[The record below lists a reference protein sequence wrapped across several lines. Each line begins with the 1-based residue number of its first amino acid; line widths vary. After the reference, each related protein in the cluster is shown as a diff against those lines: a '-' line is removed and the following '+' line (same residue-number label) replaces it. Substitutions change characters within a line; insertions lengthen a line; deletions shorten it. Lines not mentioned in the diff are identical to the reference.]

1 MFTYIW
7 HTVFF
12 DPVYNGLVFFIDVLP
27 SGDVGLAIIA
37 TVILVKVLLL
47 PLSIKAVKTQKIM
60 KELEPKLKA
69 LKEKFKDKKEEQAK
83 AMMALYKDA
92 GMNPFASILLLFI
105 QIPFV
110 IAIYTAVSRGGG
122 IKLPGI
128 NTDVLFPFV
137 QNPAVVSMEFLGHFN
152 IAEKSLVLALL
163 AGTTQFFSTRLS
175 MATMPLKEKEP
186 DAAPSLKDDFARNM
200 QFQMKYV
207 MPIFIIFI
215 AYSFSATI
223 ALYFVVSNLVQ
234 IAQELY
240 VRKHR

>member
-1 MFTYIW
+1 MFSYIW
-7 HTVFF
+7 HTIFF
-12 DPVYNGLVFFIDVLP
+12 DPVYNGLVFFIDVIP
-27 SGDVGLAIIA
+27 HGDVGLAIIA
-37 TVILVKVLLL
+37 TVIVVKVLLL

-60 KELEPKLKA
+60 KELEPKLKE

-110 IAIYTAVSRGGG
+110 IAIYLAVSRGGG
-122 IKLPGI
+122 VHLPGI
-128 NTDVLFPFV
+128 NTEVLFSFIP
-137 QNPAVVSMEFLGHFN
+137 NPAVVSMEFLGHFD
-152 IAEKSLVLALL
+152 ITQKSLILALL
-163 AGTTQFFSTRLS
+163 AGITQFFSTRLS
-175 MATMPLKEKEP
+175 MAAMPLKEKDP
-186 DAAPSLKDDFARNM
+186 DATPNLKDDFARNM

-207 MPIFIIFI
+207 MPVFIIFI

-234 IAQELY
+234 IAQEFY

>member
-1 MFTYIW
+1 MFSFIW
-7 HTVFF
+7 HTIFF
-12 DPVYNGLVFFIDVLP
+12 DPVYNGLVFFIDVIP
-27 SGDVGLAIIA
+27 GGDVGLAIIA

-60 KELEPKLKA
+60 KELEPKLKE
-69 LKEKFKDKKEEQAK
+69 LKEKFKDQREEQAR

-110 IAIYTAVSRGGG
+110 IAIYFAVSKGGG
-122 IKLPGI
+122 IALPGI
-128 NTDVLFPFV
+128 NADILYSFIP
-137 QNPAVVSMEFLGHFN
+137 NPTSVSMEFLGN
-152 IAEKSLVLALL
+152 VDITQKSIVLALL
-163 AGTTQFFSTRLS
+163 AGLTQFFSTKLS
-175 MATMPLKEKEP
+175 MAAMPLKEKDP
-186 DAAPSLKDDFARNM
+186 DAAPNLKDDFARNM

-207 MPIFIIFI
+207 MPVFIIFI

-223 ALYFVVSNLVQ
+223 ALYFVVSNIVQ
-234 IAQELY
+234 IAQEFY

>member
-7 HTVFF
+7 HTIFF
-12 DPVYNGLVFFIDVLP
+12 DPVYNALVFFIDVIP
-27 SGDVGLAIIA
+27 RGDVGLAIIA
-37 TVILVKVLLL
+37 TVIVVKFCLL
-47 PLSIKAVKTQKIM
+47 PLSIKAVKTQKVM
-60 KELEPKLKA
+60 KELEPKLKV

-83 AMMALYKDA
+83 AMMELYKEA

-110 IAIYTAVSRGGG
+110 IAIYLAVSKGGG
-122 IKLPGI
+122 VKLPGI
-128 NTDVLFPFV
+128 NTDLLFSFIP
-137 QNPAVVSMEFLGHFN
+137 NPGTISMEFLGHFD
-152 IAEKSLVLALL
+152 ILQKSLALAVLA
-163 AGTTQFFSTRLS
+163 GVTQFFSTRLS
-175 MATMPLKEKEP
+175 MSALPAVDKAPDAKPNLKE
-186 DAAPSLKDDFARNM
+186 DFARNM

-207 MPIFIIFI
+207 MPVFIIFI

-234 IAQELY
+234 IAQEFY

>member
-1 MFTYIW
+1 MFSYVF

-12 DPVYNGLVFFIDVLP
+12 DPVYNALVFFIDVIP
-27 SGDVGLAIIA
+27 GGDVGLAIIA
-37 TVILVKVLLL
+37 TVIVVKFCLL

-60 KELEPKLKA
+60 KELEPKLKE
-69 LKEKFKDKKEEQAK
+69 LKEKYKDKKEEQAK

-110 IAIYTAVSRGGG
+110 IAIYLAVSRGGG
-122 IKLPGI
+122 ISLPGI
-128 NTDVLFPFV
+128 NTDILYTFIP
-137 QNPAVVSMEFLGHFN
+137 NPSMVSMEFLGQFD
-152 IAEKSLVLALL
+152 ITQKSLVLALL
-163 AGTTQFFSTRLS
+163 AGVTQFFSTRLS
-175 MATMPLKEKEP
+175 MVAMPLKERDK
-186 DAAPSLKDDFARNM
+186 DAVPNLKDDFARNM

-207 MPIFIIFI
+207 MPVFIIFI

-234 IAQELY
+234 ITQELY

>member
-1 MFTYIW
+1 MFTFIW
-7 HTVFF
+7 HTIFL
-12 DPVYNGLVFFIDVLP
+12 DPVYNGLVFFIDVIP
-27 SGDVGLAIIA
+27 GGDVGLAIIA
-37 TVILVKVLLL
+37 TVIVVKFLLL

-60 KELEPKLKA
+60 KELEPKLKD
-69 LKEKFKDKKEEQAK
+69 LKEKYKDQRKEQAK

-110 IAIYTAVSRGGG
+110 IAIYFAVSKGGG
-122 IKLPGI
+122 IPLPGI
-128 NTDVLFPFV
+128 NTDLLYSFIP
-137 QNPAVVSMEFLGHFN
+137 NPTTVSMEFLGHFD
-152 IAEKSLVLALL
+152 ITQKSLLLALF
-163 AGTTQFFSTRLS
+163 AGLTQFFSTRLS
-175 MATMPLKEKEP
+175 MASMPLKDKDPE
-186 DAAPSLKDDFARNM
+186 AAPNLKDDFARNM

-234 IAQELY
+234 IAQEFY

>member
-1 MFTYIW
+1 MFSFIW
-7 HTVFF
+7 HTFFF
-12 DPVYNGLVFFIDVLP
+12 DPVYNGLVFFIDILP
-27 SGDVGLAIIA
+27 DGDVGLAIIA
-37 TVILVKVLLL
+37 IVILVKFCLL

-60 KELEPKLKA
+60 KELEPKLKD
-69 LKEKFKDKKEEQAK
+69 LKEKFKDKREEQAK

-110 IAIYTAVSRGGG
+110 IAIYFAVSSGGG
-122 IKLPGI
+122 VPLPGI
-128 NTDVLFPFV
+128 NSNILYAFIP
-137 QNPAVVSMEFLGHFN
+137 NPAQVSMEFLGQFD
-152 IAEKSLVLALL
+152 ITQKSLVLALL
-163 AGTTQFFSTRLS
+163 AGVTQFFSTRLS
-175 MATMPLKEKEP
+175 MAYMAVKEKEP
-186 DAAPSLKDDFARNM
+186 GAAPNLKDDFARNM

-207 MPIFIIFI
+207 MPVFIIFI

-234 IAQELY
+234 IGQELY